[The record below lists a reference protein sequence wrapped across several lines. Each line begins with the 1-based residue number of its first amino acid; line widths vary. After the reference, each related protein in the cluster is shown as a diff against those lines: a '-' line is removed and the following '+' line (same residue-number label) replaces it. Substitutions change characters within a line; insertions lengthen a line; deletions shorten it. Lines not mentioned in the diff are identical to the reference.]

1 MRMEWFYIRSARS
14 HTSSP
19 VVMQFRTTVFLVAI
33 IPVILGNTRG
43 NRTWRLLETKPG
55 PPPTQKEV
63 AEFIQRLE
71 ARNVS
76 LNLPSHM
83 INLYRS
89 YNSGNYTGLSTHE
102 RPVLP
107 EVDTVRSLVAKSFR
121 HNGSWWIL
129 TFDMSTLAPNE
140 KLQFAELRITLP
152 AFAKSCSLLEIHHQS
167 PYPCGSAV
175 CQDQVF
181 LGSFPPDLVLED
193 TAECTVYNV
202 TNILQHWMNRNTSG
216 SGGGQG
222 GAQRPE
228 TESLVC
234 KRKRSLPEVNVRGK
248 LERKEMALL
257 LVFSRRPEQNC
268 SESSSLLKDAK
279 GSKRVRKPRRKKSRR
294 LKQNRKKGRGR
305 AGRSGT
311 PEYRHPR
318 HHIKGN
324 NSTLCRRIKFE
335 IKFGKIGWG
344 AWVIFPKVYNAFRC
358 EGECPLPTGEDVK
371 PTNHAY
377 MQSLLKFHHPTL
389 VPSPCC
395 VPTKMNPLSM
405 LYIEKGEVVLR
416 HHENMVVR
424 ECGCR

>member
-1 MRMEWFYIRSARS
+1 
-14 HTSSP
+14 
-19 VVMQFRTTVFLVAI
+19 MQFLTTVFLVAI

-63 AEFIQRLE
+63 AAFIQQLE

-76 LNLPSHM
+76 LNLPSYM

-89 YNSGNYTGLSTHE
+89 FNSGNYTGLSTHE

-107 EVDTVRSLVAKSFR
+107 EADTVRSLVAKSFN
-121 HNGSWWIL
+121 HNGSRWIV
-129 TFDMSTLAPNE
+129 TFDMSTLASDE

-152 AFAKSCSLLEIHHQS
+152 AFAESCSLLEIHHQS
-167 PYPCGSAV
+167 QYLCGPAI
-175 CQDQVF
+175 CQDQFF
-181 LGSFPPDLVLED
+181 LGSFPPAVMLED
-193 TAECTVYNV
+193 TAECAVYNV

-216 SGGGQG
+216 SGGGRG
-222 GAQRPE
+222 GVQRP
-228 TESLVC
+228 ESLVC
-234 KRKRSLPEVNVRGK
+234 KRKRSLPEVNARGK

-257 LVFSRRPEQNC
+257 LVFSRRPQQNC

-305 AGRSGT
+305 AGHSGT
-311 PEYRHPR
+311 PKYRRPR

-324 NSTLCRRIKFE
+324 NSTLCQRIKFE

-358 EGECPLPTGEDVK
+358 EGECPIPTGEDVK

-405 LYIEKGEVVLR
+405 LYIEKGEVVLH